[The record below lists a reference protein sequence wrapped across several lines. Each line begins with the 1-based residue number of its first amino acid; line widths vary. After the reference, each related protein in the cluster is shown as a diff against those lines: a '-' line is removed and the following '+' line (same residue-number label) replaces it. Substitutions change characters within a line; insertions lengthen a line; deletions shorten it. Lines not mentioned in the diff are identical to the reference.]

1 MKHKKIS
8 AADLT
13 LAALFAALTAV
24 FSQISF
30 PLPFTPVPINLATL
44 AFMLAG
50 SLLGP
55 SAGLLS
61 QLVFLCLGLCGLPVF
76 AEFTGGPGILFG
88 PTGGYIPGYAAGA
101 CVIGL
106 LFEHL
111 PASTCRA
118 ATSTDA
124 STCRAAAGA
133 DASASSPAARPQ
145 PQRLPQFLTVC
156 IFLLGLCLCYL
167 LGTLWFMFQ
176 TGNSLAASLLMCVW
190 PFLPGEILKVI
201 AAVLLT
207 RRLRPHILN
216 LEGRE

>member
-1 MKHKKIS
+1 MKQKRTS
-8 AADLT
+8 SVRLT

-50 SLLGP
+50 SLLGS

-106 LFEHL
+106 LFEHM
-111 PASTCRA
+111 PASTCRVPA
-118 ATSTDA
+118 GTDA
-124 STCRAAAGA
+124 
-133 DASASSPAARPQ
+133 DASSPAARPQ

-156 IFLLGLCLCYL
+156 IFLLRLCLCYL
-167 LGTLWFMFQ
+167 SGTLWFMFQ

>member
-50 SLLGP
+50 SLLGS

-106 LFEHL
+106 LFEHM
-111 PASTCRA
+111 PASTCCA
-118 ATSTDA
+118 PV
-124 STCRAAAGA
+124 GA
-133 DASASSPAARPQ
+133 DASASSPTARPQ

-167 LGTLWFMFQ
+167 SGTLWFMFQ